1 MSHTC
6 TLLVLVLH
14 GELGIAKPFRYSS
27 HPVKQS
33 WQRKLFTASVHP
45 LQIIELERKA
55 AEQGQAVRGA
65 HVSSWANADVAP
77 EDMYFLD
84 SRGDRN
90 NLVYNG
96 LYRADI
102 AAYYRTDPSGLA
114 RGATQHHG
122 RHNQRYIC
130 CMFFCQKY
138 VCFPVPMGIIVRGEL
153 FHQHTF
159 VKLLLPTLSVV
170 STILRKI
177 TIRAVLITSPL

>member
-1 MSHTC
+1 MV
-6 TLLVLVLH
+6 TLRT
-14 GELGIAKPFRYSS
+14 AMPFRYSS
-27 HPVKQS
+27 QPAKPTQHCNLLTANVCPDVYQCNSKACLLIFIDPDLRSGPVC
-33 WQRKLFTASVHP
+33 L

-90 NLVYNG
+90 NLVYHA

-102 AAYYRTDPSGLA
+102 AAYHRTDPGGLA

-122 RHNQRYIC
+122 RHNQRYIGRMC
-130 CMFFCQKY
+130 FCQ
-138 VCFPVPMGIIVRGEL
+138 
-153 FHQHTF
+153 
-159 VKLLLPTLSVV
+159 
-170 STILRKI
+170 
-177 TIRAVLITSPL
+177 

>member
-1 MSHTC
+1 MNLKEFERKTATVCSLQMIELESKAAI
-6 TLLVLVLH
+6 LLSLQII
-14 GELGIAKPFRYSS
+14 ELESR
-27 HPVKQS
+27 
-33 WQRKLFTASVHP
+33 TATVCSLQIIELESRTATVCS

-65 HVSSWANADVAP
+65 HVGSWANADVAP

-102 AAYYRTDPSGLA
+102 AAYHRTDPGGLA

-122 RHNQRYIC
+122 RHNQRYVCCIC
-130 CMFFCQKY
+130 LCQTC
-138 VCFPVPMGIIVRGEL
+138 VRFPVHTGTTVEWEL
-153 FHQHTF
+153 F
-159 VKLLLPTLSVV
+159 LPIYIWQAASAGFTAL
-170 STILRKI
+170 K
-177 TIRAVLITSPL
+177 